1 MEHCIEP
8 GVTMRPAPDAEE
20 TKTVAYPP
28 GPPIPAPLQGLLY
41 IRNRA
46 QMLPPLRRRYGDVF
60 SVHVPPFADNLVVFT
75 RPEHIKEIF
84 AGDPRDLH
92 AGEGN
97 QILGPVMGQHSVL
110 MTDEGEHARARRLL
124 MPAFNGA
131 ALRGYRDLVAEI
143 AAAEVDRWRPGST
156 VITLDRMNALTLEVI
171 MRVIFGVTDDRTRA
185 SLAPRLG
192 RIVTIGP
199 LQYIGL
205 MKPALQ
211 KYPPWK
217 SFHGNMAAIDDLL
230 YAEIV
235 ARRTASDLAER
246 TDVLSRLLQ
255 AGGDSDDE
263 PPLTDAE
270 LRDQLITLLL
280 AGHETTAAA
289 LSWALYELAVDPEVQ
304 REAHQAVRAE
314 DDKALE
320 AVMKEAM
327 RMRTVI
333 PGAVR
338 KLTRDMTIGGWD
350 LPAGTVVACSILL
363 AHRSPQNYPDT
374 WTFRPSR
381 FLDGEVEPN
390 TWLPFGG
397 GVRRCIGAGFSL
409 MEGTTVLR
417 EILSR
422 YRLDAPAGAKPERG
436 KVRNITTVPRGKA
449 RILVT
454 PR

>member
-1 MEHCIEP
+1 
-8 GVTMRPAPDAEE
+8 MRPAPDAEE

-28 GPPIPAPLQGLLY
+28 GPPIPALLQGLLY

-97 QILGPVMGQHSVL
+97 QILGPIMGQHSVL
-110 MTDEGEHARARRLL
+110 MTDEREHARARRLL

-131 ALRGYRDLVAEI
+131 ALRGYRDVVAEI
-143 AAAEVDRWRPGST
+143 AAAQVDRWRPGST
-156 VITLDRMNALTLEVI
+156 VSTLDRMNALTLEVI
-171 MRVIFGVTDDRTRA
+171 MRVVFGVTDEHRRA

-217 SFHGNMAAIDDLL
+217 SFHDNMAAIDDLL
-230 YAEIV
+230 YAEIA

-289 LSWALYELAVDPEVQ
+289 LSWALYELSVNPEVQ

-320 AVMKEAM
+320 AVIKEAM

-350 LPAGTVVACSILL
+350 LPAGTVVSCSILL

-436 KVRNITTVPRGKA
+436 RVRNITTVPRGKA